1 MNSLTDGWVIS
12 DVDRQAT
19 SHCIHRVFGDQRF
32 ALHRYLQVLADTDV
46 VCASTAFQIIQQ
58 QIGTMVHGLPGV
70 IACESY
76 NSKQH
81 RDGEETD
88 ALCCVQPMSP
98 SGDSRSS

>member
-1 MNSLTDGWVIS
+1 MNLLTDGWVIS

-19 SHCIHRVFGDQRF
+19 SHCIHRVLGNQRF
-32 ALHRYLQVLADTDV
+32 APYRYLQTLPDTDV

-58 QIGTMVHGLPGV
+58 QIGTMVYGLPGV

-81 RDGEETD
+81 RDGQETN
-88 ALCCVQPMSP
+88 ALCCVQLMSP